1 MSKLVK
7 VLLKSAGI
15 AITVNREIRNSIVG
29 EEAHSGVQVLSQVID
44 KEQEQA
50 GSQYRALWD
59 SGRDRDTAA
68 LLSINDNHLG
78 PVAEE

>member
-7 VLLKSAGI
+7 VLLKSASI

-29 EEAHSGVQVLSQVID
+29 KEAHSGVQVFSQVID

-50 GSQYRALWD
+50 RSQHRALRD
-59 SGRDRDTAA
+59 SRRDRDTAA